1 MDRQSDELI
10 RQILL
15 AAARLAEGRAA
26 SVIASATT
34 EAEEEVRALV
44 KSAVKAA
51 LLQRV
56 SEQLQTGQVDIRQV
70 PDQSEEAIET
80 NADVALGTYVYCI
93 IRSDNAP
100 LPRARPI
107 DPAYPL
113 HLLKHEELAAVVS
126 DVPLENFRRRVESE
140 KDLRWLEERV
150 TAHNQVVQH
159 AAASGA
165 VIPLQFATILRS
177 QQHLVELLD
186 QNRDELRQ
194 TLRALDGQAEWG
206 IKIVVARAE
215 SENGHKAEVDEDEA
229 AGSGTAYMTRKQKL
243 RNRRQQTRGAW
254 RELAQQCHDRLSE
267 SASDARL
274 LQNASR
280 MNNSLSENGKAD
292 LLLNASY
299 LVRDTRLRHFRALT
313 EELREMLREQGLIL
327 QMTGPWP
334 PYNFV
339 NLSFVAAK
347 GGTNGQ

>member
-15 AAARLAEGRAA
+15 AAARLADGRAA

-56 SEQLQTGQVDIRQV
+56 SEQFQTGQVDPPQV
-70 PDQSEEAIET
+70 PDQPEEAIET
-80 NADVALGTYVYCI
+80 NSDGALGTYVYCI
-93 IRSDNAP
+93 FRSDTAT
-100 LPRARPI
+100 LPRARPM

-113 HLLKHEELAAVVS
+113 HLVKHEELAAVVS
-126 DVPLENFRRRVESE
+126 DVPLESFRRRVESE

-150 TAHNQVVQH
+150 TAHNQVVQQ
-159 AAASGA
+159 AAESGP

-186 QNRDELRQ
+186 QNRDELRR
-194 TLRALDGQAEWG
+194 TLDAFNGHAEWG
-206 IKIVVARAE
+206 VKILIPTLA
-215 SENGHKAEVDEDEA
+215 NGNGRNVEIDEGEA
-229 AGSGTAYMTRKQKL
+229 TSGTAYMTRRQKV

-313 EELREMLREQGLIL
+313 EELRAMLREQGLIL

>member
-10 RQILL
+10 QKILA

-56 SEQLQTGQVDIRQV
+56 SEQFQTGQVDPPQV

-93 IRSDNAP
+93 FRSDTAT
-100 LPRARPI
+100 LPRARPM

-113 HLLKHEELAAVVS
+113 HLVKHEELAAVVS
-126 DVPLENFRRRVESE
+126 DVPLESFRRRVESE

-150 TAHNQVVQH
+150 TAHNQVVQQ
-159 AAASGA
+159 AAESGP

-186 QNRDELRQ
+186 QNGDELRS
-194 TLRALDGQAEWG
+194 TLETLDGQAEWG
-206 IKIVVARAE
+206 VKIFAAN
-215 SENGHKAEVDEDEA
+215 SANPNGSNAGSDEDFPA
-229 AGSGTAYMTRKQKL
+229 SSGTAYMTRRQKV

-280 MNNSLSENGKAD
+280 MNNSLLENGKAD

-313 EELREMLREQGLIL
+313 EELRAMLREQGLIL

>member
-15 AAARLAEGRAA
+15 AAARLADGRAA

-56 SEQLQTGQVDIRQV
+56 SEQFQTGQVDPPQV
-70 PDQSEEAIET
+70 PDQSEEAIDT

-93 IRSDNAP
+93 IRSDVGA
-100 LPRARPI
+100 LPRVQPI
-107 DPAYPL
+107 DPSYPL
-113 HLLKHEELAAVVS
+113 RLVKHEELAAVVS
-126 DVPLENFRRRVESE
+126 DVPLESFRRRVESE
-140 KDLRWLEERV
+140 KDLRWLEGRV
-150 TAHNQVVQH
+150 TAHNQVVQQ
-159 AAASGA
+159 AAESGP

-186 QNRDELRQ
+186 QNGDELRR
-194 TLRALDGQAEWG
+194 TLAALAGHAEWG
-206 IKIVVARAE
+206 VKILIPTSA
-215 SENGHKAEVDEDEA
+215 NGNGRDVEIDEDEA
-229 AGSGTAYMTRKQKL
+229 ASSGTAYMTRKQKL

-267 SASDARL
+267 CASDARL
-274 LQNASR
+274 LQTASR
-280 MNNSLSENGKAD
+280 MNKVSSSDGSTE

-299 LVRDTRLRHFRALT
+299 LVRDTRLTHFQGLT
-313 EELREMLREQGLIL
+313 KELRAMLQEQGLLL
-327 QMTGPWP
+327 QVTGPWP

-347 GGTNGQ
+347 GGTSDQ